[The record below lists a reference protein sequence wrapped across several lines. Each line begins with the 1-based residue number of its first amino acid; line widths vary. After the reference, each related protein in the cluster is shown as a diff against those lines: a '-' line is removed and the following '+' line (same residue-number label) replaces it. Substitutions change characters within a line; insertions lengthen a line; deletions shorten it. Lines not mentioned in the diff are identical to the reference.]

1 MNNEQQRIN
10 YGPLIVLSLT
20 MALGPLAALSIGS
33 RYADE
38 ETIARANAARSA
50 GAMNNQIAMSDSSG
64 TTATPNSASL

>member
-38 ETIARANAARSA
+38 ETFARANAARTVS
-50 GAMNNQIAMSDSSG
+50 AMNNQIAMRNVPDAAVAS
-64 TTATPNSASL
+64 NSASL